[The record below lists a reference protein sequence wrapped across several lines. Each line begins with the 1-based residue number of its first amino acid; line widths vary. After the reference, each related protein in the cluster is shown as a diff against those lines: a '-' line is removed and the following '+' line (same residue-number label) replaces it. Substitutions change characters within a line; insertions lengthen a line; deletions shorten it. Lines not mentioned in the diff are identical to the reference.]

1 MVVNF
6 TASHTTCLFY
16 KLYDGNFG
24 IIHYEIEMEYL
35 IKRYFIESKTMSKI
49 NNIIE
54 SIDNSFAA
62 MLFSA
67 IDRVDD
73 TNAKRA
79 MYSSILLGLMSVAYA
94 ESPLIE
100 LVSQY
105 NSTINVILGFFVLAV
120 LLRGLAMVMTV
131 GLKE

>member
-1 MVVNF
+1 
-6 TASHTTCLFY
+6 
-16 KLYDGNFG
+16 
-24 IIHYEIEMEYL
+24 
-35 IKRYFIESKTMSKI
+35 MSKI

-105 NSTINVILGFFVLAV
+105 NSTINVILGFFVVAV